1 MNDRKHQKQGFDFS
15 LWKQAI
21 KIRGNASEELRRRAL
36 KELRDALRVLS
47 EKYQWDEVYIF
58 GSILHRGRF
67 SERSDLDIGLKDL
80 DKFQHYRFIA
90 DISMILSRNVDVI
103 MLEDCPFAETVQKK
117 GLKWKREE

>member
-58 GSILHRGRF
+58 GSILHRGQF
-67 SERSDLDIGLKDL
+67 SERSDLDIGLKGL
-80 DKFQHYRFIA
+80 DKFQHYRFMP
-90 DISMILSRNVDVI
+90 IS
-103 MLEDCPFAETVQKK
+103 P
-117 GLKWKREE
+117 